1 MLNSKCL
8 IMLLFMGKGEKMRGT
23 KSQRR
28 EGQSAIAATG
38 SFSKCIQHPGVGQR
52 RARDK
57 KSVEDCSLD
66 NEE

>member
-1 MLNSKCL
+1 MSYHVT
-8 IMLLFMGKGEKMRGT
+8 FYGEGRENERDKESEKRG
-23 KSQRR
+23 S
-28 EGQSAIAATG
+28 ESAIAATG